1 MRSDEELKELGPLL
15 TAGRLD
21 ELRSRMLQLWPADI
35 DPDQQDIEM
44 ITLLLMVARQ
54 HHSTRAQSLYDP
66 YAQMLKRHSDE
77 MSWLQSFLKR
87 AAVVRMY
94 EGNAAATEW
103 LRKLATL
110 ITPPNNGVANVSLAN
125 LLLEEGKPEEAL
137 KELRTALPLSIS
149 GFGWYKLEAID
160 AMIRCQLLLGNQ
172 QLAFEYAKTHAIES
186 YKMGFVSA
194 RDLVNACKNHAHW
207 LGQIDYS
214 IDLNGNVA
222 RMNRTRG
229 NHSAAAIAE
238 SEAALALARLDMAAE
253 AANSLRAAAED
264 ALRGSHPNDALFAET
279 CRLLARFL
287 DPEVLTKDE
296 LVEFLGSYNSDGS
309 SPIISKVRE
318 CVVSDSVPDLELLT
332 ALTIECSRPGA
343 TSAEIMKS
351 DILVHVVA
359 LIARYY
365 EERYG
370 PASPWA
376 DSTIKLYQL
385 AIDCATAGRSA
396 IALFVCR
403 SLAEFLLSK
412 GMPDDA
418 YTWCVNY
425 SRFSS
430 RDISERFLIRQLIA
444 RSLIASDK
452 QQAYEY
458 ALAALSDW
466 QRILDGLYIET
477 HKVTWLRLGEE
488 CLRCAIQAISEPVA
502 GLNER
507 MRRRELFRL
516 MELGKARVVS
526 DMINRREYIPR
537 PYQLSQPSSSR
548 LFRSGEEERDWNLPI
563 MLQAPVY
570 SDSMVTEF
578 HDYDGSTTGIAV
590 LNLEPLRCAVIR
602 PMDPE
607 ARLMATAASLA
618 FETSDL
624 PPRRELYGDYL
635 EMQEAARS

>member
-1 MRSDEELKELGPLL
+1 MRSDEELEEVGRLL

-35 DPDQQDIEM
+35 DPDQHDIEM

-94 EGNAAATEW
+94 EGNAATTEW

-110 ITPPNNGVANVSLAN
+110 ITPPNNGVVNVSLAN

-160 AMIRCQLLLGNQ
+160 AMMRCQTLLGNQ
-172 QLAFEYAKTHAIES
+172 QLAFEYAKTHAIEK
-186 YKMGFVSA
+186 YKMGLVSG
-194 RDLVNACKNHAHW
+194 RDLVKACKGHAHW

-229 NHSAAAIAE
+229 NYSAAAIAE
-238 SEAALALARLDMAAE
+238 SEAALALARLGVGVE
-253 AANSLRAAAED
+253 AANSLRAAAGD

-296 LVEFLGSYNSDGS
+296 LVEFLDSYNSNGS
-309 SPIISKVRE
+309 SAIIGKVRE

-351 DILVHVVA
+351 DILVHIVA

-365 EERYG
+365 EERHG

-376 DSTIKLYQL
+376 GSTVKLYQL
-385 AIDCATAGRSA
+385 AIDCAAGSV

-452 QQAYEY
+452 QQAYTY

-466 QRILDGLYIET
+466 QRILEGLYIET
-477 HKVTWLRLGEE
+477 HKVAWLRQGEE
-488 CLRCAIQAISEPVA
+488 CLRCAIEAISEPVA
-502 GLNER
+502 WLDER
-507 MRRRELFRL
+507 TRRRELFRL

-548 LFRSGEEERDWNLPI
+548 LFRYGEEERDWNLPI

-570 SDSMVTEF
+570 SDSMLAQF
-578 HDYDGSTTGIAV
+578 HDYDGSTTRFAV
-590 LNLEPLRCAVIR
+590 LDLEPLRCAVIR

-624 PPRRELYGDYL
+624 PPRRELYEDYL
-635 EMQEAARS
+635 EMVEASRS